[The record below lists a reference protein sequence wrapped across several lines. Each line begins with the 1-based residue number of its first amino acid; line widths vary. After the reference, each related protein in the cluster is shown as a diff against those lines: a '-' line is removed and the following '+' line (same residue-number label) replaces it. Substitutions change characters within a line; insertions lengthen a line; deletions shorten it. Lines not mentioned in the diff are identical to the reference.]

1 MKESCGKCFILNGEL
16 KQAEKFDNALVY
28 KGESI
33 YEVIR
38 TAGGIPLFFNDHI
51 SRLENSIKLQ
61 GRQPLAERATIKND
75 IIKLC
80 SSEKRKEINIKL
92 VFNYGSEGENNY
104 LVYFIDSSYPT
115 PAQYANGVKAILYFA
130 ERTDPEAKV
139 LNYRLRSSVHQELVN
154 EGAYEALLVNGN
166 NLITEGS
173 RSNVFFLKGGK
184 LITAPD
190 NMILRGIT
198 RKHVLDICRET
209 GTEVVFDCVN
219 ADDLRV
225 YEAAF
230 LTGTSPMV
238 LPLSSI
244 NELRFNTSHKL
255 MQELRELYVK
265 RAEESRKEF

>member
-1 MKESCGKCFILNGEL
+1 MKESCGKWFILNGEL
-16 KQAEKFDNALVY
+16 MPADKFDNSLVY

-38 TAGGIPLFFNDHI
+38 TSGGIPLFFNDHI

-61 GRQPLAERATIKND
+61 HRNALADQETLKRD
-75 IIKLC
+75 IIKL
-80 SSEKRKEINIKL
+80 STSEKRREINIKL

-104 LVYFIDSSYPT
+104 LIYFIDSAYPT
-115 PAQYANGVKAILYFA
+115 PAQYANGVKSILYFA
-130 ERTDPEAKV
+130 ERKDPESKV

-173 RSNVFFLKGGK
+173 KSNVFFLKGER

-190 NMILRGIT
+190 TLILKGIT

-209 GTEVVFDCVN
+209 GIEVIYDCVN
-219 ADDLRV
+219 ADDLQD
-225 YEAAF
+225 YDAAF
-230 LTGTSPMV
+230 ITGTSPMV
-238 LPLSSI
+238 LPLNTI
-244 NELRFNTSHKL
+244 GDIRFITSHTI
-255 MQELRELYVK
+255 MHRLRDMFAI
-265 RAEESRKEF
+265 RAEESKASF